1 MFDEFIFDLKA
12 ARKMSGLTQKDCGH
26 LIGGSEYRISQME
39 RGQRLPTIREICTL
53 SLVFGKSFESLY
65 GAIFKEVRKDLEKR
79 LESLPEPDKTIPG
92 HFNRSRTLKRLQ
104 QRLLEESGK
113 DHGC

>member
-26 LIGGSEYRISQME
+26 LIGGSEYRISQLE

-53 SLVFGKSFESLY
+53 SLVFGKNFESLY
-65 GAIFKEVRKDLEKR
+65 GAVFDEVRKVLDDR
-79 LESLPEPDKTIPG
+79 LGNLPEPEKTIPG
-92 HFNRSRTLKRLQ
+92 HHNRARTLERLR

-113 DHGC
+113 RHDR

>member
-26 LIGGSEYRISQME
+26 LIGGSEYRISQLE

-53 SLVFGKSFESLY
+53 SLVYGKNFESLY
-65 GAIFKEVRKDLEKR
+65 GAIFDEIRKKLDQR
-79 LESLPEPDKTIPG
+79 LSNLPEPEKSIPG
-92 HFNRSRTLKRLQ
+92 HHNRVQTLERLQ
-104 QRLLEESGK
+104 QRLLDESGTEH
-113 DHGC
+113 DR